1 MDILCK
7 NCQNVFKGHYCNIC
21 GQSAKTR
28 RIDSLF
34 LLEDIE
40 HGILHYDKG
49 IGYSLKRL
57 YKKPGI
63 EIRNYI
69 SGKRVGHF
77 RPISL
82 AIILATVYALIYH
95 FLGVTI
101 INSDN
106 KESIMHLERIIKYYS
121 WYVFFTIPVFAFAT
135 KIAFHVKKY
144 NFSELIIFEAFKS
157 TQRLLIHI
165 LFLPLFYIL
174 ASNPKLITVTNYVL
188 ILIDLALILWTNI
201 QFFNHKKRV
210 VVLGS
215 TFFAYLIYIVCIFT
229 LLVLIIVISNYF
241 SIVLL

>member
-1 MDILCK
+1 MNTLCK
-7 NCQNVFKGHYCNIC
+7 NCQNVFNGHYCNVC

-28 RIDSLF
+28 RIDSFF
-34 LLEDIE
+34 LMEDIE

-57 YKKPGI
+57 YKKPGV

-106 KESIMHLERIIKYYS
+106 KESIMHLERIMKYYS

-135 KIAFHVKKY
+135 KIAFRVKKY

-165 LFLPLFYIL
+165 LFLPLLYVL
-174 ASNPKLITVTNYVL
+174 AFKSKLITVINYVL

-210 VVLGS
+210 VVWSS
-215 TFFAYLIYIVCIFT
+215 TLLAYLIHIVCVFT